1 MESNNI
7 ITAPQ
12 VDGVHIF
19 YPKWQQNHT
28 GSQKAFYEFMTTPS
42 VDRDEFINSLGD
54 DVANAFNGGVVE
66 VTLNE
71 NR

>member
-7 ITAPQ
+7 NTAPQ
-12 VDGVHIF
+12 VDGVHLF

-28 GSQKAFYEFMTTPS
+28 GSLKAFYEFMTTPS
-42 VDRDEFINSLGD
+42 AEREEFINSLGYE
-54 DVANAFNGGVVE
+54 VAHTFNGGVAE
-66 VTLNE
+66 ETLRE